1 MVEEWLSGE
10 QWWAQSHGALSGLGG
25 GRRRVSEVKADFQRD
40 PMLLRG
46 QICNLM
52 ELAAFGGRE
61 FLQKWGVQAEGG
73 GEWCLLKSNGSKGF
87 QPEVLRR

>member
-1 MVEEWLSGE
+1 
-10 QWWAQSHGALSGLGG
+10 
-25 GRRRVSEVKADFQRD
+25 
-40 PMLLRG
+40 MLLRG

-61 FLQKWGVQAEGG
+61 FPRSGGVQAEGG
-73 GEWCLLKSNGSKGF
+73 GEWCLLKSNGSHVAS